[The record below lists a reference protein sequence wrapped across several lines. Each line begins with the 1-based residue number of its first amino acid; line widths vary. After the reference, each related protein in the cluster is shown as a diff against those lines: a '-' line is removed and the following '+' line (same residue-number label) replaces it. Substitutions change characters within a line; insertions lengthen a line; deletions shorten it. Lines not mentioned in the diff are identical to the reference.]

1 MWSVSGVRATARR
14 CSCYRQP
21 SGDSVTTTAV
31 ITFVLIAGFVW
42 GGFAYL
48 AWLAMRKEK
57 AKIRSQDAGDR
68 PSS

>member
-1 MWSVSGVRATARR
+1 M
-14 CSCYRQP
+14 
-21 SGDSVTTTAV
+21 TTTAV

-57 AKIRSQDAGDR
+57 AKIRSQDAGGR
-68 PSS
+68 APS

>member
-1 MWSVSGVRATARR
+1 MWSIPGVSPH
-14 CSCYRQP
+14 RQP
-21 SGDSVTTTAV
+21 SGDSVTTTAI

-57 AKIRSQDAGDR
+57 AKIRSQNSGGDR
-68 PSS
+68 PPS

>member
-1 MWSVSGVRATARR
+1 M
-14 CSCYRQP
+14 
-21 SGDSVTTTAV
+21 TTTAV

-48 AWLAMRKEK
+48 AWLAMQKEK

-68 PSS
+68 PPS